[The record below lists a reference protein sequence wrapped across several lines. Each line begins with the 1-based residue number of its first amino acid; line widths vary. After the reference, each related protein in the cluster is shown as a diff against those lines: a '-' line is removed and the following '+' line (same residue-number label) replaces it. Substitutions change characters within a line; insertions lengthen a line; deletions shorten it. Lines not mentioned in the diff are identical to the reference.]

1 MKKILSVLLALLVAL
16 TPIFGVSAK
25 EEKEKVNFYI
35 FYGDGCGFCASL
47 HDYTDKLQKNKEY
60 KDMFTIVDYEVWSN
74 AQNSTL
80 MTKVGEY
87 FGTEVSGVPFYVIG
101 DKYFSGFSAES
112 SPSQIEAAIKAAYE
126 NKDYVDIVAGIGE
139 GSITVGDAQL
149 SEQDNK
155 TENNIVGYIIL
166 GITAI
171 IVVAII
177 FGRSKDTYYDEDEEE
192 VEEDE
197 TEEDEDEEEEEI
209 VEEKPKKEVKKT
221 NTKTASKSTTTK
233 KATTKSAAS
242 KQTTKK
248 STTTAKKSSGKKSTS
263 KKK

>member
-1 MKKILSVLLALLVAL
+1 MKKIFGVLLALLVAVMPL
-16 TPIFGVSAK
+16 FGVSA
-25 EEKEKVNFYI
+25 EGEKEKINFYI

-47 HDYTDKLQKNKEY
+47 HEYTDQLQKNKEY

-74 AQNSTL
+74 TQNATL

-112 SPSQIEAAIKAAYE
+112 SPAQIEAAIKAAYE
-126 NKDYVDIVAGIGE
+126 NKEYVDIVAGIGE
-139 GSITVGDAQL
+139 GTITVGDAQL
-149 SEQDNK
+149 SENDDK
-155 TENNIVGYIIL
+155 TQNNIVGYIIL

-171 IVVAII
+171 IIVAII
-177 FGRSKDTYYDEDEEE
+177 FGRSQETYYDEDEE
-192 VEEDE
+192 VEE
-197 TEEDEDEEEEEI
+197 EEEIEEDEEEEEV

-221 NTKTASKSTTTK
+221 NTKATSKATTTK

-248 STTTAKKSSGKKSTS
+248 TTTTAKKSSGKKTSS